1 MAIKTIELEDQGL
14 RYRLYFLKKAYDKM
28 RLYVEL
34 CQDEIGWLGYVEK
47 LQDGQ
52 GYMVTD
58 VFLIDFYNKLD
69 DKGRAEFLSKCKLW
83 GHSHVNMSPSPSG
96 QDDAQGLE
104 LSKDV
109 DDFYIRLITNKKG
122 EYNITFYD
130 KTIKAKVM
138 TDEVILYS
146 PEGIELRKQ
155 IQDEIKEKVKKK
167 SYT

>member
-58 VFLIDFYNKLD
+58 VFLVDQEVHATTTELSPTAIIDF
-69 DKGRAEFLSKCKLW
+69 
-83 GHSHVNMSPSPSG
+83 
-96 QDDAQGLE
+96 
-104 LSKDV
+104 
-109 DDFYIRLITNKKG
+109 
-122 EYNITFYD
+122 
-130 KTIKAKVM
+130 
-138 TDEVILYS
+138 
-146 PEGIELRKQ
+146 
-155 IQDEIKEKVKKK
+155 
-167 SYT
+167 